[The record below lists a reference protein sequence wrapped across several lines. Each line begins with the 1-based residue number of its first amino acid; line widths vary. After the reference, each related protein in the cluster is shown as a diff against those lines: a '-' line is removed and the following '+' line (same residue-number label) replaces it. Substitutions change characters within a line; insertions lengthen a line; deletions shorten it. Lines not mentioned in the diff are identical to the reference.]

1 MKNLILF
8 LLGAASFAILG
19 SVNAQTDERIPII
32 FDTDFVMP
40 PADDSLALMLALQ
53 SPEIEI
59 LGITTVAGN
68 DSLERATS
76 DVLRMLEIAGQP
88 GIPVYRGANM
98 PLVHEKSDFAVR
110 SYGNWYSDEP
120 PPRPPGGFATKQV
133 EKEAAVSFIV
143 RTVLANPNKVTL
155 VAIGP
160 LTNIAQAI
168 RAEPKFA
175 ENVKQLVIMGGAIAL
190 LPDGAGNITPNAEY
204 NFWVDPEAA
213 HVTLRSGIPIE
224 LSPLNV
230 SRKSALTKHWYEK
243 MVAVET
249 PLTRLLKDTMGARF
263 EAEPDKS
270 WFMYDQIAMAS
281 LIDPSL
287 VTTERLYVD
296 VNIDHGISYGVSV
309 GSRKIW
315 PGAELAIQMNVQYDL
330 DWTRFI
336 EMFVARVQA
345 PLQGE
350 RKQAAE

>member
-8 LLGAASFAILG
+8 LLYATGITATFVVAAQA
-19 SVNAQTDERIPII
+19 DERIPII

-68 DSLERATS
+68 DSVERATS
-76 DVLRMLEIAGQP
+76 DVLRMLEIAQQAD
-88 GIPVYRGANM
+88 IPVYQGADM

-110 SYGNWYSDEP
+110 SYGNWYSNETP
-120 PPRPPGGFATKQV
+120 PEPPGGYASKQV
-133 EKEAAVSFIV
+133 EDEAAVSFIV
-143 RTVLANPNKVTL
+143 RTVLANPNEVTL

-168 RAEPKFA
+168 RSEPKFA
-175 ENVKQLVIMGGAIAL
+175 ENVKRLVIMGGAIAL

-230 SRKSALTKHWYEK
+230 SRKSALTKQWYETL
-243 MVAVET
+243 VAVET
-249 PLTRLLKDTMGARF
+249 PLTRLLKDTMGPRF
-263 EAEPDKS
+263 EAEPDKT
-270 WFMYDQIAMAS
+270 WFMYDQIAVAS
-281 LIDPSL
+281 LIDPGL
-287 VTTERLYVD
+287 VTTEKLYVD

-309 GSRKIW
+309 GGRKIW
-315 PGAELAIQMNVQYDL
+315 PGAELAQQMNVQYDL
-330 DWTRFI
+330 DWQRFI

-345 PLQGE
+345 PLQSD
-350 RKQAAE
+350 KSQTAN